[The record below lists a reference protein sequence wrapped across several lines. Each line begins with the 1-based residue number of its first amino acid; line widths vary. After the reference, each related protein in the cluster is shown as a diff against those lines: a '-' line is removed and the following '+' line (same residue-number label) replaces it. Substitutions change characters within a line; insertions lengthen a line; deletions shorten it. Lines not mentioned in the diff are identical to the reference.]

1 MEGFLRVDTSLVMS
15 VVGVMFWDKLV
26 RGIEGERLL
35 PVSKQ
40 ETLVA
45 KSGQDGRNDTNRA
58 RPRGLDLGPTT
69 EAKLIVFMLGNSGG
83 MQDVCWFVSTFSL
96 KRFFLQ
102 VVESI
107 SCDSVEEVFKDLTLH
122 NIPSQRPKVHC
133 VPTSKIRRCA
143 LLGLH
148 QFFKDQFNKIYEI
161 HVFSLTYSD
170 HH

>member
-35 PVSKQ
+35 PVSKW

-58 RPRGLDLGPTT
+58 QPRGLDLGPTT
-69 EAKLIVFMLGNSGG
+69 EAKLIVFMLWNSGG

-96 KRFFLQ
+96 EHFFFYRLLNPSPVTVSKRY
-102 VVESI
+102 
-107 SCDSVEEVFKDLTLH
+107 
-122 NIPSQRPKVHC
+122 
-133 VPTSKIRRCA
+133 SKTNRFIIFRHRGQKFIVSRH
-143 LLGLH
+143 LELEDVL
-148 QFFKDQFNKIYEI
+148 
-161 HVFSLTYSD
+161 S
-170 HH
+170 

>member
-58 RPRGLDLGPTT
+58 RPRGLDLGPIT

-83 MQDVCWFVSTFSL
+83 MQDVC
-96 KRFFLQ
+96 
-102 VVESI
+102 
-107 SCDSVEEVFKDLTLH
+107 
-122 NIPSQRPKVHC
+122 
-133 VPTSKIRRCA
+133 
-143 LLGLH
+143 
-148 QFFKDQFNKIYEI
+148 
-161 HVFSLTYSD
+161 
-170 HH
+170 